1 MSIGVKKKH
10 QHSSNQ
16 LLVTQNQRTKQ
27 IQSLL
32 MLKTS
37 SYRKQKIYKARYQ
50 KNCQA
55 STTIE
60 KND

>member
-32 MLKTS
+32 SWKYQVIGNKKYTKPDTKKTAKHQ
-37 SYRKQKIYKARYQ
+37 RQ
-50 KNCQA
+50 
-55 STTIE
+55 
-60 KND
+60 